1 MDIASGVSL
10 VVGVVACAGVI
21 GVWIKNGK
29 NQSEERG
36 ALKKE
41 FEFMN
46 NEIQSEDHGLTA
58 IKRSVDEQK
67 LHCAKVSTSLS
78 ERVKSL
84 ESNPSKRDGTK
95 TS

>member
-10 VVGVVACAGVI
+10 VVGLVACGGVI

-29 NQSEERG
+29 QQSEERG
-36 ALKKE
+36 ALKKDVE
-41 FEFMN
+41 FLT

-58 IKRSVDEQK
+58 IKKSVDEQK

-84 ESNPSKRDGTK
+84 ESKPSKREG
-95 TS
+95 S

>member
-1 MDIASGVSL
+1 MDIASAVSL
-10 VVGVVACAGVI
+10 VVGVVACGGVI

-36 ALKKE
+36 ALKKDVE
-41 FEFMN
+41 FLTD
-46 NEIQSEDHGLTA
+46 EIKSEDHGLTA
-58 IKRSVDEQK
+58 IKKGVDEQK